1 MAQWGKQWM
10 FSKKTVFLAAFGKCL
25 NLTSAWLLR
34 KCENHMNACA
44 LWKVMKSKSMNRCSL
59 LTSKTPFFFSIRSW
73 LMDKNLLPC
82 FFTFFLQFLKCK
94 TDNKLFAQILLHTS
108 SYLELD
114 WEAETNMGIVK
125 TTLGKKTAHGLPL
138 IVNSWESYGS
148 LLIWILVVAI
158 LFLFYGFDK
167 MVGEKT
173 WGIPGW

>member
-1 MAQWGKQWM
+1 MLKL
-10 FSKKTVFLAAFGKCL
+10 K
-25 NLTSAWLLR
+25 LTSAWLLR
-34 KCENHMNACA
+34 KCESHMNACA
-44 LWKVMKSKSMNRCSL
+44 LWKVMKFKGINCCSV

-73 LMDKNLLPC
+73 LMDKNLPPC
-82 FFTFFLQFLKCK
+82 FFTFFLQFLKCM
-94 TDNKLFAQILLHTS
+94 TDNKLFVQILLHTS

-125 TTLGKKTAHGLPL
+125 TTLGTKSAHGLPV

-158 LFLFYGFDK
+158 LFLLYGSDK

-173 WGIPGW
+173 PVIPHW

>member
-1 MAQWGKQWM
+1 
-10 FSKKTVFLAAFGKCL
+10 
-25 NLTSAWLLR
+25 
-34 KCENHMNACA
+34 MNACA

-59 LTSKTPFFFSIRSW
+59 LTSKTSFFFSIRSW

-82 FFTFFLQFLKCK
+82 FFTFFLQFFQCK
-94 TDNKLFAQILLHTS
+94 TANKLFAQILLHTS

-125 TTLGKKTAHGLPL
+125 TTLGTKAAHGLPL

-158 LFLFYGFDK
+158 FFFLWFSQNGGRKGMRDSSLISMLLNLTLCQFSCPFLKWRAPSIFLLTAWDS
-167 MVGEKT
+167 GN
-173 WGIPGW
+173 

>member
-1 MAQWGKQWM
+1 MLKL
-10 FSKKTVFLAAFGKCL
+10 K
-25 NLTSAWLLR
+25 LTSAWLLR
-34 KCENHMNACA
+34 KCESHMNACA
-44 LWKVMKSKSMNRCSL
+44 LWKVMKSKGINCCSV

-73 LMDKNLLPC
+73 LMDKNLPPC
-82 FFTFFLQFLKCK
+82 FFTFFLQFLKCM
-94 TDNKLFAQILLHTS
+94 TDNKLFVQILLHTS

-125 TTLGKKTAHGLPL
+125 TTLGTKSAHGLPL

-158 LFLFYGFDK
+158 LFLLYGSDK

-173 WGIPGW
+173 PVIPHW

>member
-10 FSKKTVFLAAFGKCL
+10 FSKKTVFLTAFGKCL

-73 LMDKNLLPC
+73 LMDKTLLPC